1 MNFDLNSFSIQGFMQ
16 KIQDFGFLKIGIII
30 GVLALYLI
38 LLGIAGKKLKII
50 LLILAAVIA
59 GLFAYSGTRSYLLE
73 IPGRVSAM
81 IQPNKTGA
89 EKVKTP
95 ESPSP
100 SSSSSSDDGEWV
112 TVSASGE
119 TNAQTASF
127 PLKSIPPYSG
137 DPSVDVSGLVDDVFV
152 PEYTTA
158 YISLKELDSLG
169 RCQDAFAVL
178 GPELLPSGER
188 GDIGM
193 VQPSGWQTVKYPD
206 QIPDLYLYN
215 RCHLLAYQATGL
227 NDDERNLIT
236 GTRYMNVEG
245 MEPYENKTTWYIKDT
260 GNHVAY
266 KVSPLFDGDNL
277 VCDGVLMQALSLED
291 GGEGIHFNVFCY
303 NIQPGIVIDYRNGE
317 SHVA

>member
-59 GLFAYSGTRSYLLE
+59 GLFTYSGTRSYLLE

-119 TNAQTASF
+119 DR
-127 PLKSIPPYSG
+127 KS
-137 DPSVDVSGLVDDVFV
+137 VV
-152 PEYTTA
+152 
-158 YISLKELDSLG
+158 
-169 RCQDAFAVL
+169 
-178 GPELLPSGER
+178 
-188 GDIGM
+188 
-193 VQPSGWQTVKYPD
+193 
-206 QIPDLYLYN
+206 
-215 RCHLLAYQATGL
+215 
-227 NDDERNLIT
+227 
-236 GTRYMNVEG
+236 
-245 MEPYENKTTWYIKDT
+245 
-260 GNHVAY
+260 
-266 KVSPLFDGDNL
+266 
-277 VCDGVLMQALSLED
+277 
-291 GGEGIHFNVFCY
+291 
-303 NIQPGIVIDYRNGE
+303 
-317 SHVA
+317 